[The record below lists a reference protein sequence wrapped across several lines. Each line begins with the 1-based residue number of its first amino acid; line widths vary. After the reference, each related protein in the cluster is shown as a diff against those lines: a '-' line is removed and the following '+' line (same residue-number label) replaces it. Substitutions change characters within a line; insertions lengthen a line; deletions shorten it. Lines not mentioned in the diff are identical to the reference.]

1 MQNKTFLQKFIR
13 EIKYA
18 LKPGVTPFLIQ
29 LARFSIGLLM
39 IFAISMIYINGSIHF
54 YVLTFLSIGLFLSF
68 EYSVIYMKRC
78 PEFFNSNEKIAQME
92 KEEIEKKK
100 RQKELEKEKISE
112 IKNNNE
118 TKIKEE

>member
-1 MQNKTFLQKFIR
+1 MSQNQTFLDKLIK

-18 LKPGVTPFLIQ
+18 LKPGVTPFLIA
-29 LARFSIGLLM
+29 LARFAIGILM

-78 PEFFNSNEKIAQME
+78 PEFFISNEKIEQME
-92 KEEIEKKK
+92 KEEQEKKK
-100 RQKELEKEKISE
+100 RMKEEEMKKETKEKED
-112 IKNNNE
+112 
-118 TKIKEE
+118 